1 MYLKLTGKQFKYL
14 PNLSWELNIMKVL
27 LVNSGIFRVPPEKG
41 GGTETHVYH
50 LANNLSKLGV
60 EVHLVSDIYS
70 KEALR
75 KDINV
80 YELRALRI
88 PLRMG
93 FTGWVINHFLCGL
106 YSFKKTFETMRGE
119 VFDVIHMHGRLGPV
133 LITILDRRIP
143 KVYTVHDLPPWL
155 SRYGRIEQIVRNIS
169 YINMEVKTCRLANY
183 IIVVNPVIR
192 RILVEDFKIPSWKIE
207 FIPNGVDTDLFKPAN
222 RKLNY
227 CLFVGN
233 LTWRKGLHILLY
245 ALKKLNDEVKCL
257 IVGEGPEKR
266 NLVKLAEKLGLRNVV
281 FTGALP
287 LENLAKIYSKAGF
300 FILPS
305 ISEAFGLAALE
316 AMASGCPCIVSSS
329 SGVSKIVRDE
339 YNGYIFK
346 QGDIDMLADK
356 IGKLWTNSS
365 LRRRMGENA
374 RNTVEKYSWIKTAE
388 KIVKIY
394 EKQIYK

>member
-1 MYLKLTGKQFKYL
+1 MR
-14 PNLSWELNIMKVL
+14 VL

-60 EVHLVSDIYS
+60 EVHLVSDVYS
-70 KEALR
+70 REALR

-80 YELRALRI
+80 YEPKALRI

-93 FTGWVINHFLCGL
+93 FTGWILNHLLCGL
-106 YSFKKTFETMRGE
+106 YSSKKTLEILRSE
-119 VFDVIHMHGRLGPV
+119 RFDVIHMHGRLGPV
-133 LITILDRRIP
+133 LITTLNKRIP

-155 SRYGRIEQIVRNIS
+155 SRYGRVEQIVRNIS
-169 YINMEVKTCRLANY
+169 YINMEVKTCKAANY

-192 RILVEDFKIPSWKIE
+192 KILVEDFKIPSWKVG

-233 LTWRKGLHILLY
+233 LTWRKGVHILLY
-245 ALKKLNDEVKCL
+245 ALKKLNDGVRCL
-257 IVGEGPEKR
+257 VVGEGPERGK
-266 NLVKLAEKLGLRNVV
+266 LIKLAEKLGLRNVV

-287 LENLAKIYSKAGF
+287 LEALVKIYSRAGF

-329 SGVSKIVRDE
+329 SGVSKIVREE
-339 YNGYIFK
+339 YNGYIFR
-346 QGDIDMLADK
+346 QGDVDELAEK
-356 IGKLWTNSS
+356 IGKLWINSN
-365 LRRRMGENA
+365 LRRKMGENA
-374 RNTVEKYSWIKTAE
+374 RKTVEKYSWIKTARR
-388 KIVKIY
+388 IVKIY
-394 EKQIYK
+394 EKQIHK